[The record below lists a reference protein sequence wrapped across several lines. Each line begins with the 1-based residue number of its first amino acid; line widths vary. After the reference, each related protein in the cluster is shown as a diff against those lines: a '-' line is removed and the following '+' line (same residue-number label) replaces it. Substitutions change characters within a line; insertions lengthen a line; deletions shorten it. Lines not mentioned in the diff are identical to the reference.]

1 MRISD
6 WSSDVCSSDL
16 GLQEGTTYLSPSDER
31 RSLFINGHQD
41 LTPDLTLSA
50 VLYNTSRDAESK
62 IFQPFDARES
72 TSTATTDQRGGTLA
86 LDWRV
91 GDNGAGTPA
100 QPQSRL
106 AIDRRNF
113 SGHWPCGLQFETTAP
128 SKT

>member
-91 GDNGAGTPA
+91 GANWDWTLAH
-100 QPQSRL
+100 PQSRMRS
-106 AIDRRNF
+106 DE
-113 SGHWPCGLQFETTAP
+113 HTYELQ
-128 SKT
+128 SLMRIS